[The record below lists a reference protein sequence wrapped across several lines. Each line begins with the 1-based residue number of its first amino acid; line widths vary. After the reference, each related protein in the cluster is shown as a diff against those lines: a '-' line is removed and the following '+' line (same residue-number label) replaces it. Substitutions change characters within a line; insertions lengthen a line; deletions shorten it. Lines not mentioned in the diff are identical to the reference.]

1 MRTAPFPISGFFQG
15 RRNSIWVK
23 AEPPEGPS
31 FRKSNVG
38 RWTRKELGDGAALCI
53 ELGTGLL
60 ENGAETSR
68 VEETIRLAGQALGFF
83 VETIV
88 TPTGITVTFG
98 NGEVI
103 TRVARVHHRV
113 IDLDKVAKLNS
124 LSRQLSEGLSG
135 SSLADFR
142 GQVQAVR
149 EAPPCYS
156 QRQQITAT
164 IVACGCFTLSV
175 GGHWQ
180 EALVAISAGLLGRK
194 MLEAVGS
201 GFPSFLSL
209 FTLAFLSTAM
219 GVAGAVFSFLNTEAI
234 VVGSLL
240 HRMPGLAIVSAVRD
254 LMAGELV
261 AGVARAAEA
270 MLITLGM
277 ASGVLACL
285 SFSMRLGL
293 VSQL

>member
-1 MRTAPFPISGFFQG
+1 M
-15 RRNSIWVK
+15 
-23 AEPPEGPS
+23 
-31 FRKSNVG
+31 G
-38 RWTRKELGDGAALCI
+38 RWTRKELGEGAALCI
-53 ELGTGLL
+53 ELGSGLL

-68 VEETIRLAGQALGFF
+68 VEESIRLAGESMGFS

-103 TRVARVHHRV
+103 TRVARIRERV
-113 IDLDKVAKLNS
+113 INLDKVAQLNR
-124 LSRQLSEGLSG
+124 LSRQLHDASPNI
-135 SSLADFR
+135 AMFR
-142 GQVQAVR
+142 DQVRAVR
-149 EAPPCYS
+149 KAPPNYS
-156 QRQQITAT
+156 QTAQLMAT
-164 IVACGCFTLSV
+164 IVVCASFTLSV
-175 GGHWQ
+175 GGGWR
-180 EALVAISAGLLGRK
+180 EALVAVSAGLLGRFLLDL
-194 MLEAVGS
+194 MSSE
-201 GFPSFLSL
+201 FPSFLGL
-209 FTLAFLSTAM
+209 FSLAFLSTTM
-219 GVAGAVFSFLNTEAI
+219 GVAGAVFSGLNTEAI

-285 SFSMRLGL
+285 GFSIRLGL
-293 VSQL
+293 VSQV

>member
-1 MRTAPFPISGFFQG
+1 M
-15 RRNSIWVK
+15 
-23 AEPPEGPS
+23 
-31 FRKSNVG
+31 G
-38 RWTRKELGDGAALCI
+38 RWTRKELGEGASLCI
-53 ELGTGLL
+53 ELGSGLL

-68 VEETIRLAGQALGFF
+68 VEESIRLAGKSMGFS

-103 TRVARVHHRV
+103 TRVARIRERV
-113 IDLDKVAKLNS
+113 INLDKVAQLNR
-124 LSRQLSEGLSG
+124 LSRLLHDAVPNIAQ
-135 SSLADFR
+135 FR
-142 GQVQAVR
+142 EQVRAVR
-149 EAPPCYS
+149 QAPPTYS
-156 QRQQITAT
+156 QNDQLLAT
-164 IVACGCFTLSV
+164 IVVCACFTLSV
-175 GGHWQ
+175 GGGWR
-180 EALVAISAGLLGRK
+180 EALVAVSAGLLGRFTLDL
-194 MLEAVGS
+194 MSSE
-201 GFPSFLSL
+201 FPSFLSL
-209 FTLAFLSTAM
+209 FSLAFLSTTM
-219 GVAGAVFSFLNTEAI
+219 GVAGAVFSGLNTEAI

-285 SFSMRLGL
+285 GFSIRLGL
-293 VSQL
+293 VSQV

>member
-1 MRTAPFPISGFFQG
+1 M
-15 RRNSIWVK
+15 
-23 AEPPEGPS
+23 
-31 FRKSNVG
+31 G
-38 RWTRKELGDGAALCI
+38 RWTRKELGDGAALCL
-53 ELGTGLL
+53 ELGSGLL

-68 VEETIRLAGQALGFF
+68 VEESIRLAGEAMGFS

-103 TRVARVHHRV
+103 TRVARIRHRV
-113 IDLDKVAKLNS
+113 INLDKVARLNR
-124 LSRQLSEGLSG
+124 LSRKLHEGSPNV
-135 SSLADFR
+135 ADFR
-142 GQVQAVR
+142 AEVLAVR

-156 QRQQITAT
+156 HYQQILAT
-164 IVACGCFTLSV
+164 VVVCACFTMSV
-175 GGHWQ
+175 GGGWR
-180 EALVAISAGLLGRK
+180 EALAAISAGLLGRF
-194 MLEAVGS
+194 LLDLVSSE
-201 GFPSFLSL
+201 FPSFLSL
-209 FTLAFLSTAM
+209 FSLAFLSTAM
-219 GVAGAVFSFLNTEAI
+219 GVAGNIFSGLNTEAI

-285 SFSMRLGL
+285 GFAIRLEL
-293 VSQL
+293 VSQI

>member
-1 MRTAPFPISGFFQG
+1 M
-15 RRNSIWVK
+15 
-23 AEPPEGPS
+23 
-31 FRKSNVG
+31 G

-53 ELGTGLL
+53 ELGSGLL

-68 VEETIRLAGQALGFF
+68 VEESIRMAGEAMGFS

-103 TRVARVHHRV
+103 TRVARIQNRV
-113 IDLDKVAKLNS
+113 INLDKVARLNR
-124 LSRQLSEGLSG
+124 LSRLLHDGVPHLVE
-135 SSLADFR
+135 FR
-142 GQVQAVR
+142 AEVKAVR
-149 EAPPCYS
+149 EGAPCYTHL
-156 QRQQITAT
+156 QQILAT
-164 IVACGCFTLSV
+164 VVVCASFTMSV
-175 GGHWQ
+175 GGGWR
-180 EALVAISAGLLGRK
+180 EALFGISAGLLGNFLLDR
-194 MLEAVGS
+194 AGS
-201 GFPSFLSL
+201 EFPSFLSL
-209 FTLAFLSTAM
+209 FSLAFLSTAM
-219 GVAGAVFSFLNTEAI
+219 GVVGHVLCGLNTEAI

-285 SFSMRLGL
+285 SFAIRLGL
-293 VSQL
+293 VTQL

>member
-1 MRTAPFPISGFFQG
+1 MELGEETM
-15 RRNSIWVK
+15 
-23 AEPPEGPS
+23 
-31 FRKSNVG
+31 G

-68 VEETIRLAGQALGFF
+68 VEESIRLAGEAMGFS

-103 TRVARVHHRV
+103 TRVMRVRNRV
-113 IDLDKVAKLNS
+113 INLDKVAKLNR
-124 LSRQLSEGLSG
+124 LSRRLHEGLPN
-135 SSLADFR
+135 LAEFR
-142 GQVQAVR
+142 AEVQRVR

-156 QRQQITAT
+156 HNQQLAAT
-164 IVACGCFTLSV
+164 ILVCACFTLSL
-175 GGHWQ
+175 GGGWR
-180 EALVAISAGLLGRK
+180 EALFAISAGLVGRF
-194 MLEAVGS
+194 LLDLVSSE
-201 GFPSFLSL
+201 FPSFLSL
-209 FTLAFLSTAM
+209 FTLSFVSTAI
-219 GVAGAVFSFLNTEAI
+219 GVAGAVFSGLNTEAI

-240 HRMPGLAIVSAVRD
+240 HRMPGLAIVSSVRD

-261 AGVARAAEA
+261 AGVARSAEA

-285 SFSMRLGL
+285 GFSIRLGL
-293 VSQL
+293 VNQV